1 MGNSQ
6 SMQKINYEDVQNLLQ
21 GSDESLLINT
31 MQLNEQT
38 CLIPKTCFA
47 SNEEKLINELISDDK
62 KETTI
67 FIYGKNS
74 NEEKIYQK
82 YNDLKAL
89 GFKNVYL
96 YLGGM
101 FEWLLLQDIYG
112 KELFPTTTM
121 ELDILKYRPI
131 SNNLKTIRYN

>member
-6 SMQKINYEDVQNLLQ
+6 SIKKINYEDVQNLLQ

-47 SNEEKLINELISDDK
+47 SNEEKLINELISEDK

-82 YNDLKAL
+82 YNELKSL

-96 YLGGM
+96 YVGGM

-112 KELFPTTTM
+112 TELFPTTIM

-131 SNNLKTIRYN
+131 SNNVKTIRYN